1 MGKAETEVENL
12 LTSEVKKLGGMA
24 FKFVSPGC
32 TGVPDRLICLPN
44 GGTRFA
50 EVKTATGKLSARQRV
65 VVGRLTRL
73 KQKVVVLY
81 GKDDVQQFIRQ
92 LSEDLQR

>member
-1 MGKAETEVENL
+1 MGKAETEVEEL
-12 LTSEVKKLGGMA
+12 LTSEVKKLGGTA

-44 GGTRFA
+44 GSTWFA
-50 EVKTATGKLSARQRV
+50 EVKTTTGKLSARQRV
-65 VVGRLTRL
+65 VVDRLAWL
-73 KQKVVVLY
+73 EQKVIVLY

>member
-1 MGKAETEVENL
+1 MGKAETEVEKL
-12 LTSEVKKLGGMA
+12 LTSEVKKLGGTA

-44 GGTRFA
+44 GSTWFA

-65 VVGRLTRL
+65 VVDRLARL
-73 KQKVVVLY
+73 KQKVIVLY
-81 GKDDVQQFIRQ
+81 GKEDVQQFIRQ